1 MAYDIRMAKL
11 VNGDIVIGKWTP
23 EEGKIKD
30 AAAIQTIP
38 TQQGVQMLLLP
49 FGYPFD
55 TAMDAEISL
64 SHVLYEYKKCP
75 EELKTKYMEAI
86 TNLTLSGPGDLRS
99 LQNLTGGKAK
109 GVPDLSKLLKK

>member
-11 VNGDIVIGKWTP
+11 INGDIVIGKWDAAA
-23 EEGKIKD
+23 GKIKD

-38 TQQGVQMLLLP
+38 TQQGVQMVMLP

-55 TAMDAEISL
+55 TAMDAEINL
-64 SHVLYEYKKCP
+64 AHVLYEYKKCP
-75 EELKTKYMEAI
+75 EELKTKYMEAV

-99 LQNLTGGKAK
+99 LQNLTGGGAK
-109 GVPDLSKLLKK
+109 GVADISKLLKK

>member
-11 VNGDIVIGKWTP
+11 VNGDIVIGKWSP

-38 TQQGVQMLLLP
+38 TQQGVQMLILP

-64 SHVLYEYKKCP
+64 GHVLYEYKKCP
-75 EELKTKYMEAI
+75 EELKTRYMEAV

-99 LQNLTGGKAK
+99 LQGLAGAK
-109 GVPDLSKLLKK
+109 GKGVADLSKLLKK